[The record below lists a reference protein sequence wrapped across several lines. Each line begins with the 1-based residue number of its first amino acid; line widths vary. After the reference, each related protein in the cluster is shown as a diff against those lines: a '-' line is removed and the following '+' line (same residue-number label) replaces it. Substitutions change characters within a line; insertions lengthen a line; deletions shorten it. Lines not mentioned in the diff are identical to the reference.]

1 MIVSHEYGF
10 IFVKTGKVGGTSLE
24 IALSAFLGPDDIITP
39 VSPRD
44 ELDRAERGYRTCQ
57 HFEKHARELRLG
69 EWPKWAKHR
78 LAMGARSG
86 ANRLLDKRRLP
97 KKFWNHMDAASIR
110 RRVGPRIWDDYF
122 KFTIERNPWDKVVSR
137 YYWESVKN
145 DEGLSFSEFVR
156 SGRPLKSDFERY
168 ALGGLVAVDRVLP
181 YEDMPAQL
189 ADLSQRLG
197 LPEDVGQRMG
207 SMTAK
212 RGHRDTDEVSRF
224 YDDWTRRAVDIF
236 FGREIRLMGYT
247 FD

>member
-1 MIVSHEYGF
+1 MIVSHKYGF

-24 IALSAFLGPDDIITP
+24 LALSAFLGPNDIITP

-57 HFEKHARELRLG
+57 HFEKRFPELRPS

-78 LAMGARSG
+78 LAMGVHSG
-86 ANRLLDKRRLP
+86 NERLLGKRRLP
-97 KKFWNHMDAASIR
+97 KKFWNHMDAAAIRQRLGPSI
-110 RRVGPRIWDDYF
+110 WNNYF

-145 DEGLSFSEFVR
+145 DEGVSFSEFVR

-168 ALGGLVAVDRVLP
+168 AIGGLVAVDRVLR
-181 YEDMPAQL
+181 YDDMPAQL
-189 ADLSQRLG
+189 TEVSRRLD
-197 LPEDVGQRMG
+197 LPEDVGRRMG
-207 SMTAK
+207 NMAAK
-212 RGHRDTDEVSRF
+212 RGYREIDEVTRF
-224 YDDWTRRAVDIF
+224 YDDWTRRSVDIF
-236 FGREIRLMGYT
+236 FGREIRLMGFT